1 MRSILVSGAREW
13 KEVLEL
19 NTHQKMSKKLV
30 YSERWGKTMKE
41 RKIELLML
49 EEQVSDLE
57 KKPIILSS

>member
-1 MRSILVSGAREW
+1 MRSILVSGAHEW

-30 YSERWGKTMKE
+30 CSERWGKIMKG

-49 EEQVSDLE
+49 EEQVNDLE
-57 KKPIILSS
+57 KTQYF